1 MTIGSYQ
8 QFLNFIKGK
17 NLPVEGQ
24 LSNCITLLNN
34 ICSCKKQQ
42 KANKAE
48 ECNVIYITFI
58 KTQSDAYINLFRTMT
73 TDNVLIFKHNAHHDI
88 KTLQLR

>member
-1 MTIGSYQ
+1 MTISSYQ
-8 QFLNFIKGK
+8 QFFNFIKGK
-17 NLPVEGQ
+17 NLPIEGQ

-42 KANKAE
+42 KANKSE
-48 ECNVIYITFI
+48 ECNVLYITFI

-73 TDNVLIFKHNAHHDI
+73 TDEYIVFNHNSHHEI
-88 KTLQLR
+88 KRIKLR

>member
-1 MTIGSYQ
+1 MTIISYQ
-8 QFLNFIKGK
+8 QFFNSIKGK
-17 NLPVEGQ
+17 NLPIEGQ

-42 KANKAE
+42 KANKSE
-48 ECNVIYITFI
+48 ECNVLYITFI

-73 TDNVLIFKHNAHHDI
+73 TDEYIVFNHNAHHEI
-88 KTLQLR
+88 KRIKLR

>member
-1 MTIGSYQ
+1 MTISSYQ
-8 QFLNFIKGK
+8 QFFNSIKGK
-17 NLPVEGQ
+17 NLPIEGQ

-42 KANKAE
+42 KANKSE
-48 ECNVIYITFI
+48 ECNVLYITFI

-73 TDNVLIFKHNAHHDI
+73 TDEYIVSIITLIMKSSV
-88 KTLQLR
+88 